1 MNNPAVFTRPDYA
14 VLIVADLERAVRFYS
29 ECVGIQLE
37 KRSATG
43 HYAQLNTGTTRV
55 GLYSREGMAK
65 TLGLTLEAPSP
76 TAPGFALGF
85 NGGDV
90 DAAYARLIA
99 GGASA
104 AVAPENRPWG
114 QRTAWV
120 RDPDGHLVELSQNL

>member
-1 MNNPAVFTRPDYA
+1 MFTRPDYA

-29 ECVGIQLE
+29 GCVGMQLE

-43 HYAQLNTGTTRV
+43 HYAQLNTGTTRL
-55 GLYSREGMAK
+55 GLYTREGMAK
-65 TLGLTLEAPSP
+65 TLGIALEAPAAA
-76 TAPGFALGF
+76 APGFALGF
-85 NGGDV
+85 NGDDV

-104 AVAPENRPWG
+104 AVPPENRSWG